1 MKGNKK
7 TFSGRV
13 ILLSLCWLFL
23 TSYQPPMKKAFGV
36 RTVVIDAGHGGHD
49 FGCLGSNAKE
59 KNIALAISLKL
70 GELIEKTYPD
80 VRVVFTRK
88 TDVFVELHER
98 AGIANRAKAD
108 LFICI
113 HCNSACVRER
123 SGKETCNEA
132 THGPETYVMGL
143 HKTDENLNVSR
154 RENASVLY
162 EKDYKTKYDG
172 FDPNSA
178 EANIIFT
185 LFQNAFMSQSI
196 SFASKI
202 QNEFE
207 EYAGRKNRGVKQAGF
222 LVLYRT
228 TMPSVLVE
236 TGFLTNNSEEKY
248 LLSEKGQSEVATSI
262 FRAFKEYKID
272 LESDSP
278 ASTEN
283 KLPEEKPEMKPDDT
297 IKNPPKETKKVDVAE
312 TKIKTVDTVKAS
324 APEIKPTPV
333 TVKKDT
339 VQKLTDA
346 STASS
351 STVPVKPNPVKEIK
365 EPKNVSADDK
375 AIYFTVQ
382 LGATKTGATS
392 GTERFQKMDGIR
404 KIDGEDGMTR
414 YTIGKF
420 PSLNEAINLQGE
432 MRIKGFK
439 DAFVSAYNN
448 TKRISLKEAGDL
460 LKKK

>member
-7 TFSGRV
+7 TFCGRV
-13 ILLSLCWLFL
+13 IILSLCWLFL
-23 TSYQPPMKKAFGV
+23 TSYRPPMKKAFGV
-36 RTVVIDAGHGGHD
+36 RTVVIDAGHGGYD

-248 LLSEKGQSEVATSI
+248 LLSEKGQGEVATSI

-278 ASTEN
+278 SSIEN
-283 KLPEEKPEMKPDDT
+283 KLPEEKPDDT
-297 IKNPPKETKKVDVAE
+297 IKNAPKETKKEDVAE
-312 TKIKTVDTVKAS
+312 TKVKTADTVKAS
-324 APEIKPTPV
+324 LPDAKPIPV
-333 TVKKDT
+333 VVKKDS
-339 VQKLTDA
+339 VQK
-346 STASS
+346 STGANTTTS
-351 STVPVKPNPVKEIK
+351 STVPVKTNPVKDIK
-365 EPKNVSADDK
+365 ETKNVAPDDK

-392 GTERFQKMDGIR
+392 GVERFVKMEGIR

-420 PSLNEAINLQGE
+420 PSLNEAITLQGE
-432 MRIKGFK
+432 MRTKGFK
-439 DAFVSAYNN
+439 DAFVTAYNN
-448 TKRISLKEAGDL
+448 SKRISLKEAGDL